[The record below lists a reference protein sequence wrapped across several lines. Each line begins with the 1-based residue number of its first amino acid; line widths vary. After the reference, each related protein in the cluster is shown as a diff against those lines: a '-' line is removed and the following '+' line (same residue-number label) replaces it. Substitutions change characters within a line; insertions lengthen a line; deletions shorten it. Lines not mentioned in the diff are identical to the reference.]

1 MRTSAEQ
8 CRTGVIAKRGL
19 EVGNVILGRVRCRG
33 TDGKEE
39 KKEGEEGRRA
49 IR

>member
-19 EVGNVILGRVRCRG
+19 EVGNEILGRGRRG
-33 TDGKEE
+33 MLDGKEE
-39 KKEGEEGRRA
+39 KKEGEGRRA
-49 IR
+49 TR